1 MFIDWVSLLLINA
14 MFGYFL
20 LAAFVYR
27 GLGELD
33 HAKWAPGFLMVGVIS
48 LVFGG
53 VMVIQWPLPGPF
65 NSAFGEMSVLLGVI
79 FLGAGVAMTKGW
91 SLATVTWYGFFAG
104 LAAIV
109 IGARIILLKLTAAP
123 IPSGGAIILS
133 GLAGV
138 LSPLGWYARSDKR
151 LRVLGMLLLIA
162 IGFIWA
168 NVTYRAYWGH
178 MQTLEKWMPPSMRQA
193 APAPTPHP
201 R

>member
-1 MFIDWVSLLLINA
+1 MFIDWVSLLLMSA

-27 GLGELD
+27 GLGEAD

-65 NSAFGEMSVLLGVI
+65 SSAYGEMSVLLGIV
-79 FLGAGVAMTKGW
+79 FLGAGVAMAKGW
-91 SLATVTWYGFFAG
+91 SLATVTWFGFFAG
-104 LAAIV
+104 LAAITV
-109 IGARIILLKLTAAP
+109 GVSFILLKLTPAP
-123 IPSGGAIILS
+123 IPSGGGLILS

-138 LSPLGWYARSDKR
+138 LSPLGWYARSNKH
-151 LRVLGMLLLIA
+151 LRILGMLLLIA
-162 IGFIWA
+162 VGCVWA
-168 NVTYRAYWGH
+168 NVGYRAYWGH
-178 MQTLEKWMPPSMRQA
+178 MKMFGKWMPPSMQQA
-193 APAPTPHP
+193 APAPPHP